1 MDFLSLQKWLQDGS
15 GRSNGGG
22 GGGGKAVHRK
32 NRESLK
38 KHEDRRKGAEVM
50 QLIKASQLLI
60 PLQR

>member
-15 GRSNGGG
+15 GRSNG